1 MPPPF
6 HRATRGS
13 TVLLGSVLLVAL
25 VVVLAAVVGAA
36 ALDTAAS
43 TPDPIRPTV
52 LSLAVSGDT
61 ITLTHEEGP
70 PLDVRSL
77 RIRVTVGGDPL
88 AYQPPVPFFSARGF
102 RPGPTGPFNA
112 ASDSRWTVG
121 ETASFEVAGT
131 NDPSISAGSRVVVR
145 VYDGQTPVAVVRT
158 VAS

>member
-1 MPPPF
+1 MSSAF

-13 TVLLGSVLLVAL
+13 TVLVGAVLFVGI
-25 VVVLAAVVGAA
+25 VVVLAGVVGVV
-36 ALDTAAS
+36 ALDAAES
-43 TPDPIRPTV
+43 APDPVRPTV
-52 LSLAVSGDT
+52 LSVSVSGET
-61 ITLTHEEGP
+61 VTLTHEEGA

-77 RIRVTVGGDPL
+77 RVRISVDGDEL

-112 ASDSRWTVG
+112 AADSTWTVG

-131 NDPSISAGSRVVVR
+131 NDPSLSAGSEVVVR
-145 VYDGQTPVAVVRT
+145 IFDGETPVAVVRT